1 MGNVVVIERNRAK
14 LTNILATVSETSAA
28 GIGYFKSSNRTL
40 VASNLNDL
48 DNIRVVFIST
58 HRKLY
63 ALSEDRA
70 LLIYTAT
77 HCRLVTGYEL
87 PRNIH
92 NILKQSVIP
101 RKTRN
106 FA

>member
-40 VASNLNDL
+40 VTGYVNDL
-48 DNIRVVFIST
+48 NNIGIVFIT
-58 HRKLY
+58 AHGNLDTLTKY
-63 ALSEDRA
+63 GA
-70 LLIYTAT
+70 LLVNAAT
-77 HCRLVTGYEL
+77 HCCFLSGGK
-87 PRNIH
+87 PCGNIH
-92 NILKQSVIP
+92 NILKKSVIP
-101 RKTRN
+101 SQTRN

>member
-1 MGNVVVIERNRAK
+1 MRNVIVIKGDSPE
-14 LTNILATVSETSAA
+14 LTNVLAAVSETTTT
-28 GIGYFKSSNRTL
+28 GVSNLIATNGTL

-63 ALSEDRA
+63 TLSEDRA

-77 HCRLVTGYEL
+77 HRWLVTGHEL
-87 PRNIH
+87 FGNIH
-92 NILKQSVIP
+92 NILKKLILP
-101 RKTRN
+101 REACY

>member
-1 MGNVVVIERNRAK
+1 MRNVIVIKGDSPE
-14 LTNILATVSETSAA
+14 LTNVLAAVSKTSAT
-28 GIGYFKSSNRTL
+28 GVSNLIAANGTL

-92 NILKQSVIP
+92 NILKKLIFP
-101 RKTRN
+101 RKSRY

>member
-1 MGNVVVIERNRAK
+1 MVVIERNRAE
-14 LTNILATVSETSAA
+14 LTNILAAVSETTTTGVSNLIAA
-28 GIGYFKSSNRTL
+28 NGTL

-92 NILKQSVIP
+92 NILKKLILP
-101 RKTRN
+101 REACY

>member
-1 MGNVVVIERNRAK
+1 MRNVIVIKGDSSE
-14 LTNILATVSETSAA
+14 LTNVLAAVSETSATGVGDLISA
-28 GIGYFKSSNRTL
+28 NGTL

-77 HCRLVTGYEL
+77 HRRLVTGYGL
-87 PRNIH
+87 FGNIH
-92 NILKQSVIP
+92 NILKKLILP
-101 RKTRN
+101 REACY